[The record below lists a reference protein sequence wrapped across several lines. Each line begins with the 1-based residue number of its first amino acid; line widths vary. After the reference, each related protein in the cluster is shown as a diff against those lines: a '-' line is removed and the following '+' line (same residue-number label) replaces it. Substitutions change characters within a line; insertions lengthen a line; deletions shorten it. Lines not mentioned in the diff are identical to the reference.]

1 MLFYKKK
8 FPKIS
13 WRVYIHARG
22 GEGAHCFFLHQK
34 KDLHTLF
41 SSHLSFFHEDFGEVI
56 FCHVMTFLSLLFTN
70 SVTTHENHGFHLVE
84 YTFTPILSGVY
95 VFQKSRK
102 KIEKKLSQNRV
113 LPIGIRDSKFLA
125 FS

>member
-41 SSHLSFFHEDFGEVI
+41 SSHLSFFHEDFDGVM
-56 FCHVMTFLSLLFTN
+56 FCHVATFLSQLFTN
-70 SVTTHENHGFHLVE
+70 FVTIHEN
-84 YTFTPILSGVY
+84 
-95 VFQKSRK
+95 R
-102 KIEKKLSQNRV
+102 R
-113 LPIGIRDSKFLA
+113 FLL
-125 FS
+125 